1 MRSTL
6 IAALLLV
13 TGLQQAHADIV
24 VIVSAQATAPNLT
37 ADQIA
42 RIFQGKSNIMT
53 PVDLE
58 RASRIRH
65 EFYTKLVGEDDA
77 RIRAWWSKLVF
88 TGKGSAPKELHSG
101 AEVVAA
107 VSADPKLIGYVDKSF
122 VDMTVKVIYTVK

>member
-1 MRSTL
+1 MTASQQTWSLFAGIFGVLVVASL
-6 IAALLLV
+6 IGGALHLR
-13 TGLQQAHADIV
+13 
-24 VIVSAQATAPNLT
+24 TAVQGPN
-37 ADQIA
+37 
-42 RIFQGKSNIMT
+42 
-53 PVDLE
+53 PVEANLN
-58 RASRIRH
+58 
-65 EFYTKLVGEDDA
+65 A